1 MMNNNILKEWKNT
14 FLIMNQRN
22 LIDQIKITLINIK
35 VDLIKFFIIGE
46 LDEIVLKKWIPF
58 QSNLRYL

>member
-46 LDEIVLKKWIPF
+46 LDEIVLKNEF
-58 QSNLRYL
+58 LFNLI

>member
-1 MMNNNILKEWKNT
+1 MMNNNILKKWKNT